1 MDEQGGVT
9 ALSRARGSDGKVLG
23 LGPGA
28 NLGGCLLWVMI
39 VSDICHHGEL
49 SCKHTVLRTLTRLF
63 AEAGLM
69 ARGGWMARVEAEPGG
84 AAEGGRLII
93 VSIVDVTSTSV
104 ETTRVP

>member
-1 MDEQGGVT
+1 MDAWT
-9 ALSRARGSDGKVLG
+9 NRAELQLCPVHAGGSDGKVS
-23 LGPGA
+23 GPGA
-28 NLGGCLLWVMI
+28 HLGGCLLWVMI

-49 SCKHTVLRTLTRLF
+49 SCKHTVL

-84 AAEGGRLII
+84 AAEGGRLLI
-93 VSIVDVTSTSV
+93 VSIVDVTTTSV

>member
-9 ALSRARGSDGKVLG
+9 ALSRARGSDGKVS
-23 LGPGA
+23 GPGA

-39 VSDICHHGEL
+39 VSGICHHGEL

-84 AAEGGRLII
+84 AAEGGRLLI
-93 VSIVDVTSTSV
+93 VSIV

>member
-9 ALSRARGSDGKVLG
+9 ALSRARGSDGKVS
-23 LGPGA
+23 GPGA

-39 VSDICHHGEL
+39 VSGICHHGEL

-69 ARGGWMARVEAEPGG
+69 ARGGWVARVEAEPGG
-84 AAEGGRLII
+84 TAEGGRLLII
-93 VSIVDVTSTSV
+93 SIVDVTSV
-104 ETTRVP
+104 ETTTRVP